1 VAYAKTECF
10 KELFM
15 KKLIKSKLSITLLC
29 GLVLS
34 VSACNQNNATDDL
47 SDDDLQDLG
56 STVISETE
64 NAASSTSISDAITGV
79 GFSIPISELQT
90 RSVKARALPAGCLST
105 VGSTTD
111 SDSDGVPDSITYIF
125 DEAKCTQNVPL
136 ARGGGT
142 QTLGGQIKLEDTS
155 PNISDRSYRQTL
167 SALKYVRDPA
177 LKPKFVETRDGVREV
192 TQAGNTSLTK
202 THNIT
207 LVRQVAFRAKVTLVN
222 KMAFAY
228 QVSGAGTIDLNQP
241 LPAGTFTLTGSNEFT
256 VGNKFSRVFT
266 TSTQAALVY
275 NPSCDSQ
282 RIVGGELRLTTPKTE
297 IKIVFQA
304 CGTEPVVSRV
314 F

>member
-1 VAYAKTECF
+1 
-10 KELFM
+10 M
-15 KKLIKSKLSITLLC
+15 KKIKFNLSAALLC

-34 VSACNQNNATDDL
+34 FGACNQNNTTDDL

-79 GFSIPISELQT
+79 GGLNIPVSEIQI
-90 RSVKARALPAGCLST
+90 RSVQTRALPAGCRT
-105 VGSTTD
+105 TTGSNTD
-111 SDSDGVPDSITYIF
+111 SDSDGVPDSLTYLF
-125 DEAKCTQNVPL
+125 DEAKCIQNVP
-136 ARGGGT
+136 AIRGGGT

-155 PNISDRSYRQTL
+155 PNVSDRSYRQTL
-167 SALKYVRDPA
+167 TALKYVRDPL
-177 LKPKFVETRDGVREV
+177 LKPKFTETRDGVREV
-192 TQAGNTSLTK
+192 AQAGNTSLTK

-207 LVRQVAFRAKVTLVN
+207 LVRQVNFRAKVTLVN
-222 KMAFAY
+222 KTAFAY
-228 QVSGAGTIDLNQP
+228 QVSGAGTIDLNQA

-256 VGNKFSRVFT
+256 VGNKISRVFT

-275 NPSCDSQ
+275 DPGCASQ

-297 IKIVFQA
+297 VKIVFQA

>member
-1 VAYAKTECF
+1 
-10 KELFM
+10 M
-15 KKLIKSKLSITLLC
+15 KKLFKFNLSAALLC

-34 VSACNQNNATDDL
+34 FSACNQNNTTDDL

-79 GFSIPISELQT
+79 GGLNIPVSEIQT
-90 RSVKARALPAGCLST
+90 RSNQTRALPTGCLT
-105 VGSTTD
+105 IIGSKTD
-111 SDSDGVPDSITYIF
+111 SDSDGVPDSITYVF
-125 DEAKCTQNVPL
+125 DEAKCIQNVPNI
-136 ARGGGT
+136 RGGGT
-142 QTLGGQIKLEDTS
+142 QTLDGQIKLEDTS
-155 PNISDRSYRQTL
+155 PNVSDRSYRQTL
-167 SALKYVRDPA
+167 TALKYVRDPA
-177 LKPKFVETRDGVREV
+177 LKPKFTETRDGTREV
-192 TQAGNTSLTK
+192 AQAGNTSLTK

-207 LVRQVAFRAKVTLVN
+207 LVRQVNLRAKVTLVN
-222 KMAFAY
+222 KMAFVY
-228 QVSGAGTIDLNQP
+228 QVSGAGTIDLNQA

-256 VGNKFSRVFT
+256 VGNKISRVFT

-275 NPSCDSQ
+275 NPSCESQ

>member
-1 VAYAKTECF
+1 
-10 KELFM
+10 M
-15 KKLIKSKLSITLLC
+15 KLLKLNLSAALLC
-29 GLVLS
+29 GLILS
-34 VSACNQNNATDDL
+34 FSACNQNNGTDDL
-47 SDDDLQDLG
+47 SDNDLQDLG

-79 GFSIPISELQT
+79 GGFSIPVSELQA
-90 RSVKARALPAGCLST
+90 RSVQTRALPAGCRT
-105 VGSTTD
+105 IIGSNTD
-111 SDSDGVPDSITYIF
+111 SDNDGVPDSITYVF
-125 DEAKCTQNVPL
+125 DETKCTQIVP
-136 ARGGGT
+136 AIRGGGT

-155 PNISDRSYRQTL
+155 PNISDRSYRETIT
-167 SALKYVRDPA
+167 ALTYVRDPI
-177 LKPKFVETRDGVREV
+177 LKPKFTETRDGTREV
-192 TQAGNTSLTK
+192 AQAGNTSLTK

-256 VGNKFSRVFT
+256 VGSKISRVFT

-275 NPSCDSQ
+275 DPGCASQ

>member
-1 VAYAKTECF
+1 
-10 KELFM
+10 M
-15 KKLIKSKLSITLLC
+15 KKILKFNLGVALLC

-34 VSACNQNNATDDL
+34 FSACNQNNSTDDL

-64 NAASSTSISDAITGV
+64 NAASSTSISDAITGA
-79 GFSIPISELQT
+79 GGLSIPVSEIQT
-90 RSVKARALPAGCLST
+90 RSVQTRALPAGCLT
-105 VGSTTD
+105 IVGSTKD

-142 QTLGGQIKLEDTS
+142 QTIGGQIKLEDTK
-155 PNISDRSYRQTL
+155 PTTADRSYRETL
-167 SALKYVRDPA
+167 TALKYVRDPA
-177 LKPKFVETRDGVREV
+177 LKPKFTETRDGTREV
-192 TQAGNTSLTK
+192 AQAGNTSLTQ

-207 LVRQVAFRAKVTLVN
+207 LVRQVALRAKVTLVN
-222 KMAFAY
+222 KMAFAF

-256 VGNKFSRVFT
+256 VGNKISRVFT
-266 TSTQAALVY
+266 TSTQVPLIY
-275 NPSCDSQ
+275 NPACESQ

-297 IKIVFQA
+297 VKLVFQA

>member
-1 VAYAKTECF
+1 
-10 KELFM
+10 M
-15 KKLIKSKLSITLLC
+15 KKLLKSKLGAAIIC

-34 VSACNQNNATDDL
+34 FSACNQNNGTNDL

-56 STVISETE
+56 SSVISETE
-64 NAASSTSISDAITGV
+64 NAASSTSISDAITIAG
-79 GFSIPISELQT
+79 GFSIPVSELQT
-90 RSVKARALPAGCLST
+90 RSSQTRALPAGCLT
-105 VGSTTD
+105 TFGSTTD

-125 DEAKCTQNVPL
+125 DEAKCIQNVSL

-142 QTLGGQIKLEDTS
+142 QTIGGQIKLEDTK
-155 PNISDRSYRQTL
+155 PTTADRSYRQTL

-177 LKPKFVETRDGVREV
+177 LKPKFTETRDGVREV
-192 TQAGNTSLTK
+192 AQAGNTSLTK

-207 LVRQVAFRAKVTLVN
+207 LVRQVAFRAKVTLIN
-222 KMAFAY
+222 KMSFAY

-256 VGNKFSRVFT
+256 VGNKISRVFT

-275 NPSCDSQ
+275 NPSCESQ

>member
-1 VAYAKTECF
+1 
-10 KELFM
+10 M
-15 KKLIKSKLSITLLC
+15 KKLLKSNLSATLLC

-34 VSACNQNNATDDL
+34 FSGCNQNNSTDDL
-47 SDDDLQDLG
+47 NDEDLQDLS

-79 GFSIPISELQT
+79 GGLSIPASELQT
-90 RSVKARALPAGCLST
+90 RSVQSRALPAGCLAI
-105 VGSTTD
+105 VGSNTD
-111 SDSDGVPDSITYIF
+111 SDSDGIPDSITYVF
-125 DEAKCTQNVPL
+125 DEAKCKQDVP
-136 ARGGGT
+136 AIRGGGT
-142 QTLGGQIKLEDTS
+142 QTLGGQIKLEDTK
-155 PNISDRSYRQTL
+155 PTTADHSYRETI
-167 SALKYVRDPA
+167 SALKYVREPA
-177 LKPKFVETRDGVREV
+177 LKPKFTETRDGTREI
-192 TQAGNTSLTK
+192 TQSGNTSLTK

-207 LVRQVAFRAKVTLVN
+207 LVRQVNLRAPVTLVN

-256 VGNKFSRVFT
+256 VGNKVALVLT
-266 TSTQAALVY
+266 TSTKAALIY

-282 RIVGGELRLTTPKTE
+282 RIVGGELRLTVPKTT

>member
-1 VAYAKTECF
+1 
-10 KELFM
+10 M
-15 KKLIKSKLSITLLC
+15 KKIMKSNLGIVILF

-34 VSACNQNNATDDL
+34 FSACNQNNNSDNL

-64 NAASSTSISDAITGV
+64 SAASSTSISDAITGSGV
-79 GFSIPISELQT
+79 FSIPITELQT
-90 RSVKARALPAGCLST
+90 RSNQTRALPVGCRT
-105 VGSTTD
+105 TIGSNTD
-111 SDSDGVPDSITYIF
+111 SDSDGVLDSITYIF
-125 DEAKCTQNVPL
+125 DEANCIQNVP
-136 ARGGGT
+136 AIRGGGT
-142 QTLGGQIKLEDTS
+142 QTIGGQIKLEDTS
-155 PNISDRSYRQTL
+155 PNVSDRSYRQTL
-167 SALKYVRDPA
+167 SALKYVRDPI
-177 LKPKFVETRDGVREV
+177 LKPKFTETRDGVREV
-192 TQAGNTSLTK
+192 AQAGNTSLTK

-241 LPAGTFTLTGSNEFT
+241 LPAGTFTLSGSNEFT
-256 VGNKFSRVFT
+256 VGNKIARVFT
-266 TSTQAALVY
+266 TSTQVPLVY

-304 CGTEPVVSRV
+304 CGTDPVVARV

>member
-1 VAYAKTECF
+1 M
-10 KELFM
+10 M
-15 KKLIKSKLSITLLC
+15 KKLLKSNLSAALLC
-29 GLVLS
+29 GLVLCF
-34 VSACNQNNATDDL
+34 SACNQNNNTDDL

-79 GFSIPISELQT
+79 GGFSISVSELQT
-90 RSVKARALPAGCLST
+90 RSVQTRALPAGCRT
-105 VGSTTD
+105 IVGSTTD
-111 SDSDGVPDSITYIF
+111 SDGDGVPDSITYIF

-136 ARGGGT
+136 IRGGGT

-155 PNISDRSYRQTL
+155 PNISDRSYRETIT
-167 SALKYVRDPA
+167 ALKYVRDPA
-177 LKPKFVETRDGVREV
+177 LKPKFVETRDGTREV
-192 TQAGNTSLTK
+192 AQAGSTSLTK

-207 LVRQVAFRAKVTLVN
+207 LVRQVAFRAKVILVN

-228 QVSGAGTIDLNQP
+228 QVSGAGTIDLNQA

-256 VGNKFSRVFT
+256 VGNKNARVFT
-266 TSTQAALVY
+266 TSTQAALIY
-275 NPSCDSQ
+275 DPACASQ

-297 IKIVFQA
+297 IKIVYQA
-304 CGTEPVVSRV
+304 CGTEPVISRV